1 MIDLFIKVQY
11 VGIRWA
17 ILLSQDPASRL
28 RLPCCSVS
36 SLLLQVMM
44 LMRGWWMMMSV
55 LSVFVCQCFCVWEC
69 FVLCTFSLQTLVS
82 HRGNVKY
89 HLSQDRSGS
98 WISKGQLL
106 FRKALRKSGRSPV
119 DFPGFLMAFLLIW
132 RKRKTKVVKIVRFKT
147 FRKERQLGISL
158 NSSTRVSF
166 FLSFNPFWSGPFIAK
181 VLTLCDTAVT
191 CWTCSPS
198 KPCIILMD
206 Y

>member
-69 FVLCTFSLQTLVS
+69 FVLWLFHSKL
-82 HRGNVKY
+82 
-89 HLSQDRSGS
+89 
-98 WISKGQLL
+98 WSKGQLL

-147 FRKERQLGISL
+147 FRKERQLGKSL

-191 CWTCSPS
+191 CCSPS
-198 KPCIILMD
+198 KPCIIFLE

>member
-119 DFPGFLMAFLLIW
+119 DLPGFLMAFLLIW
-132 RKRKTKVVKIVRFKT
+132 RRRKKKVVNIVRFNLRPFEKSASWA
-147 FRKERQLGISL
+147 KVWHL
-158 NSSTRVSF
+158 NSSTSLCFFFSEIQSF
-166 FLSFNPFWSGPFIAK
+166 LIWSFYRKS
-181 VLTLCDTAVT
+181 
-191 CWTCSPS
+191 SY
-198 KPCIILMD
+198 LM
-206 Y
+206 